1 MDCSD
6 LLDMTTS
13 PMEWPS
19 FASKI
24 DDFQSLHDNFES
36 VNLYHI
42 LGERMVERTNLQ
54 KKLGLEV

>member
-1 MDCSD
+1 
-6 LLDMTTS
+6 MTTS

-42 LGERMVERTNLQ
+42 LGERMVERTNLR